1 MDYTIALITLLH
13 LCIAIYWL
21 GGDLGAFY
29 GSTFMTDPKRS
40 VAERMMAL
48 KILNNIDMAPRTAL
62 ILAFPTGLT
71 LAWAKGWLQ
80 ISGTWVAL
88 ADVAFS
94 GWLAL
99 AWAVHLAHG
108 KPSSEGLRKTDLAV
122 RYVVLAGLL
131 AAGVSGLM
139 GAMELPLFIALKL
152 LILAGCV
159 TLGLIVRVQ
168 LTPLFGAIRTMA
180 TTGPT
185 PETDATIAAVNSRAR
200 ISVLTIWALTLTAS
214 FLGLATPV

>member
-1 MDYTIALITLLH
+1 METGTALLTLLH

-29 GSTFMTDPKRS
+29 GSTFMTDPKRT
-40 VAERMMAL
+40 VPERMMAL

-62 ILAFPTGLT
+62 ILAFPTGLA
-71 LAWAKGWLQ
+71 LAWSKGWLP
-80 ISGTWVAL
+80 ISGAYVA
-88 ADVAFS
+88 VAVTAFVA
-94 GWLAL
+94 WLAL
-99 AWAVHLAHG
+99 AWAVHLSHG
-108 KPSSEGLRKTDLAV
+108 GGAAEGLRRSDLAV
-122 RYVVLAGLL
+122 RYIVLAGLVGAGL
-131 AAGVSGLM
+131 AGLT
-139 GAMELPLFIALKL
+139 GALAIPLFISLKL

-168 LTPLFGAIRTMA
+168 LVPLFGAIRTMA

-185 PETDATIAAVNSRAR
+185 PESDATIMAVNGRAR

-214 FLGLATPV
+214 FLGIATPV

>member
-1 MDYTIALITLLH
+1 MEYSIALLTLLH

-29 GSTFMTDPKRS
+29 GSTFMTDPKRT
-40 VAERMMAL
+40 VPERMMAL

-80 ISGTWVAL
+80 LPTSVMLIANIAFVA
-88 ADVAFS
+88 
-94 GWLAL
+94 WLAL

-108 KPSSEGLRKTDLAV
+108 KNEGIRRVDIAI
-122 RYVVLAGLL
+122 RYIALIGMGGTGI
-131 AAGVSGLM
+131 AALT
-139 GAMELPLFIALKL
+139 GAIELPLFIALKL
-152 LILAGCV
+152 IILATCV
-159 TLGLIVRVQ
+159 ALGLVVRRQ
-168 LTPLFGAIRTMA
+168 LVPLFGAIRTMA

-185 PETDATIAAVNSRAR
+185 PESDATIAAVNGRAR
-200 ISVLTIWALTLTAS
+200 ISVLTIWGLVLAAS
-214 FLGLATPV
+214 FLGIATPV